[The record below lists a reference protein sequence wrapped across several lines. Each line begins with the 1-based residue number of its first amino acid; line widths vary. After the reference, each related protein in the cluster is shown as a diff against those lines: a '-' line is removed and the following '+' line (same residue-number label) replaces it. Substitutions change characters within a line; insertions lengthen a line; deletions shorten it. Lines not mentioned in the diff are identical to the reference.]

1 MIPEKTPNIV
11 DVVFSLTKIVT
22 GVVSRQM
29 RGHDSVGLQCHPFT
43 GLIVLCDTHGTQL
56 RRICISS
63 SPKVQYSRVR
73 LYFFVRVAE
82 LLFGQ
87 SRLTFI
93 HDLAYFY
100 ETLFG
105 QARYPF

>member
-63 SPKVQYSRVR
+63 SPKVQYS
-73 LYFFVRVAE
+73 
-82 LLFGQ
+82 Q
-87 SRLTFI
+87 
-93 HDLAYFY
+93 
-100 ETLFG
+100 TLFFCSSRG
-105 QARYPF
+105 VAFWPK